1 MKRIG
6 NVTVVLLAVL
16 LSVGFSRVCVGFGV
30 DVGIGAVFSGYNDIR
45 APSDTGTDILSL
57 SDELNTDPTYFVKVR
72 VSHLIRGRH
81 YISVFVAP
89 VRMSSSGEIDRS
101 ITFGGEEFPANTPL
115 EAKYELNSYRLTY
128 RYYFINTRR
137 LQAGLGFTADVKNSS
152 ISLEGG
158 GVKAEETDTN
168 IMPLVDF
175 SAYMT
180 LTRSLGIIFE
190 ANALAIAR
198 GRTEDVLL
206 AIQYRLNNFVN
217 LRLSYRMLEGG
228 IDKTDIYNFALLNH
242 FAVGTT
248 ISF

>member
-1 MKRIG
+1 M
-6 NVTVVLLAVL
+6 
-16 LSVGFSRVCVGFGV
+16 
-30 DVGIGAVFSGYNDIR
+30 
-45 APSDTGTDILSL
+45 
-57 SDELNTDPTYFVKVR
+57 
-72 VSHLIRGRH
+72 
-81 YISVFVAP
+81 
-89 VRMSSSGEIDRS
+89 
-101 ITFGGEEFPANTPL
+101 
-115 EAKYELNSYRLTY
+115 
-128 RYYFINTRR
+128 
-137 LQAGLGFTADVKNSS
+137 GFTADVKNSS

-180 LTRSLGIIFE
+180 LTRNLGIVFE

-198 GRTEDVLL
+198 GRTEDILFAL
-206 AIQYRLNNFVN
+206 QYRLNRFVN

>member
-1 MKRIG
+1 MKRIS

-16 LSVGFSRVCVGFGV
+16 LSVGFSRACAGFGV
-30 DVGIGAVFSGYNDIR
+30 DVGIGAIFTGYNDIR
-45 APSDTGTDILSL
+45 APSDSGTDILSL

-89 VRMSSSGEIDRS
+89 IRMSSSGEIDRS
-101 ITFGGEEFPANTPL
+101 VTFGGEEFPADTPL
-115 EAKYELNSYRLTY
+115 EAKYELNTYRLTY

-137 LQAGLGFTADVKNSS
+137 LQAGLGLTADVKNSS

-175 SAYMT
+175 SAYLT

-206 AIQYRLNNFVN
+206 AIEYRLNRFVN

-242 FAVGTT
+242 FAVGTS